1 MARKKQTQNQ
11 ELSKQGFTIIEVT
24 LVTAFIAMLLIAIAT
39 ILASMISVYQ
49 KGMTLKTIN
58 SAGRNLIAELTSS
71 INAAPSL
78 DSTSLCNSLLEGD
91 ANIKECIKDDSFNFV
106 YQSLENTNYF
116 DNIIDFTNTIESGPI
131 QYGGVFCTGDYS
143 YIWNTKYGRENDR
156 IITLHYTDASGTHDV
171 NDFKIAR
178 FKDKTYR
185 ACTVNVVKSDY
196 NRITLAD
203 TRIIDVTQ
211 YANGGNLIVSD
222 LDTDFLEVS
231 VNTDTGNENDAEIN
245 LDIYELTIFP
255 VSQDSVTLRAFF
267 SGTFILGTE
276 RGNATIVRSGD
287 YCDVTNI
294 NGTGEGSSSLQDLGS
309 EFNYCGINKFNFAA
323 RTAGSGI

>member
-1 MARKKQTQNQ
+1 MRRLQQKQHRQN
-11 ELSKQGFTIIEVT
+11 KPGFTIIEVT

-39 ILASMISVYQ
+39 IFASMISVYQ

-78 DSTSLCNSLLEGD
+78 DSTSLCNSLLDGEANVKACIEDD
-91 ANIKECIKDDSFNFV
+91 AFNFV
-106 YQSLENTNYF
+106 YQSLENTSYF
-116 DNIIDFTNTIESGPI
+116 DNIIDFTNTVESGPI
-131 QYGGVFCTGDYS
+131 QYSGVFCTGDYS
-143 YIWNTKYGRENDR
+143 YIWNTKYGRESDR
-156 IITLHYTDASGTHDV
+156 MITLHYTDVSGTHDV
-171 NDFKIAR
+171 RDFKIAR

-185 ACTVNVVKSDY
+185 ACTNNVAKSDY

-203 TRIIDVTQ
+203 NRVVDVTH
-211 YANGGNLIVSD
+211 YANGGELLITD

-231 VNTDTGNENDAEIN
+231 VNAENGNENDAEIN
-245 LDIYELTIFP
+245 LDLYELTIFP

-276 RGNATIVRSGD
+276 RGNASIVRTGD
-287 YCDVTNI
+287 YCDVTNV
-294 NGTGEGSSSLQDLGS
+294 NGTGESASNLQDLGS